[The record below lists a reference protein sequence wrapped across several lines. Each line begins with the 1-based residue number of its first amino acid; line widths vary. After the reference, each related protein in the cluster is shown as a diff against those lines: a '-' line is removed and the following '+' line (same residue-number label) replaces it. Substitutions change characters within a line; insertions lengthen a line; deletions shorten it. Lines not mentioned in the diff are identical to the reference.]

1 MNSGRSRSN
10 CCWIFCIIFLLAF
23 PFVDMAQDE
32 KKFRLFSAADG
43 LSDNNISAIAQDSS
57 GYMWVATSRG
67 LNRYDGKKFVQFH
80 SGQTS
85 TSLPDEAVTCLEWM
99 DKNKLAVYTGLGM
112 HIMNVANGET
122 HDLIVPAVEN
132 KFLYKFNAI
141 MSALSDKHGNVMLLT
156 RSGFYHYDSLR
167 RLVFRFD
174 YYRRDE
180 IPTEYFAFG
189 KKVFWLSQNE
199 VLVHAI
205 DGAYIYDTY
214 ARKISKITT
223 SDPLL
228 PELAGISHVEYLV
241 RQTRPG
247 RIIYIKAGVDSITC
261 VDYIKKTKRSFPLLK
276 KGQNEEFAWRSN
288 TFQVNDSVFYFNS
301 QQKGFYK
308 LVDNPTTGVVS
319 LDTLR
324 HLSNYYCRDFIVD
337 RDNRWWVATNAGLL
351 KEVNSNNS
359 VAQVAVPSD
368 IMNQYPDARIRTTVS
383 VGNKLYVACV
393 RHGGLLIYDK
403 HSLNFIRRLDFR
415 QYGPEADNVYT
426 MLKMSKDTLL
436 LGLSGPLIW
445 MNTTNGKTGIISLKD
460 YVPGINWVSSMFNDQ
475 DGNTWITTNEIN
487 KVYKK
492 AKGTSSYTMYSW
504 DSTDFKKIMVPASID
519 QDYQGNLW
527 MGGQGIARIN
537 AKTCTPDFYMDSF
550 PFIKYPRREVTAM
563 TLDQAHI
570 LWFGVNNNGLV
581 GYNIDKKTFQH
592 FTSQDGLP
600 DDYVGALYV
609 QKNKLWIGTAT
620 GIASMD
626 LVSHKISKFSAAD
639 GFAPLPLSSYNFNF
653 DPEKNYFYAGF
664 SDHVTRFSPD
674 SLSFGQNPP
683 TFLIED
689 VKFLNDS
696 TIFPAPK
703 SITIPY
709 NNNDMFVTIG
719 TINFNDVTNERIM
732 YRIIDWGDTSWKMLS
747 GDQISFNNISP
758 GKYKLQVKLI
768 AANNRWPAQLRE
780 MQVIVKPP
788 FYRTS
793 WFIAFLALAL
803 MSAVYMIYRSNV
815 NGVRRRERAKAQL
828 QELKA
833 EEYRNRLELE
843 KISNYFSS
851 SMSDKCSVDEVLW
864 DVARNLIG
872 RIGYTDCM
880 IYMWNENRTKMIQK
894 AGFGPKGT
902 PEDLA
907 DRIFDVAPGQG
918 VVGYVMKTK
927 KPVLICDT
935 RKDERYRKDDIF
947 RLSEITVPIIHNDEL
962 LGVLDSEHELPN
974 YYRERDLKILTT
986 IATLVG
992 NKIKQVESENTL
1004 ADKFQELAT
1013 INEQLAEAQLKA
1025 LQTQMNPHFIFNAL
1039 NSIKRMILDNENRNA
1054 SRYLSK
1060 FAQMIRLTLNH
1071 SKETFV
1077 TLQETIEYLNAYL
1090 EMEQLRFGSSFTYQ
1104 IEVSGKADDEEIG
1117 IPTLMIQPL
1126 VENAIWHGLMHREG
1140 DKRVTICFVV
1150 NDDWVSCSIKDN
1162 GIGIRA
1168 SEKMSRGNR
1177 PPSVG
1182 LDNLRNRIK
1191 IMNEK
1196 YNTSCTLVIEDLG
1209 ETGVDECGT
1218 SVILKFKIVHDKRI
1232 IA

>member
-1 MNSGRSRSN
+1 MNSGVSRYRYLL
-10 CCWIFCIIFLLAF
+10 IFGFFFLCSSS
-23 PFVDMAQDE
+23 FVTMAQDE
-32 KKFRLFSAADG
+32 RKFKLFSAADG
-43 LSDNNISAIAQDSS
+43 LSDNNVSAIAQDSN
-57 GYMWVATSRG
+57 GYMWIATSRG
-67 LNRYDGKKFVQFH
+67 LNRYDGKHFVQFH
-80 SGQTS
+80 SGKAAKA
-85 TSLPDEAVTCLEWM
+85 LPDEAVTCLEWM

-122 HDLIVPAVEN
+122 QDLIVPSVED

-141 MSALSDKHGNVMLLT
+141 MSALSDKHGNVVLLT
-156 RSGFYHYDSLR
+156 RSGFYHYDSLS

-189 KKVFWLSQNE
+189 KKVFWLSNNE
-199 VLVHAI
+199 VLVHSI
-205 DGAYIYDTY
+205 DGAYIYNIY
-214 ARKISKITT
+214 ERRINKITM

-228 PELAGISHVEYLV
+228 YDLAAPNHADFLV

-247 RIIYIKAGVDSITC
+247 RIIYSRAGVDSITC
-261 VDYIKKTKRSFPLLK
+261 IDYIKKTKRSFPMLK
-276 KGQNEEFAWRSN
+276 KNQSEEFGWRSN
-288 TFQVNDSVFYFNS
+288 IFEINDSVFYYNS
-301 QQKGFYK
+301 QQKGFFK
-308 LVDNPTTGVVS
+308 LLDNPTTGNIY
-319 LDTLR
+319 LDTVR
-324 HLSNYYCRDFIVD
+324 HLSNYYCKDFIVD

-351 KEVNSNNS
+351 KEINSNNS
-359 VAQVAVPSD
+359 VTQVALPANVLAQ
-368 IMNQYPDARIRTTVS
+368 NPDARIKSMVS
-383 VGNKLYVACV
+383 VNNKLYVACI

-403 HSLNFIRRLDFR
+403 RSLNFLKRIDFKEF
-415 QYGPEADNVYT
+415 GEDADIVFTVLQINR
-426 MLKMSKDTLL
+426 DTIL
-436 LGLSGPLIW
+436 LGTNGPLIW
-445 MNTTNGKTGIISLKD
+445 MNTANGKMGIVSMKD
-460 YVPGINWVSSMFNDQ
+460 YTPGINWVSAMFNDRG
-475 DGNTWITTNEIN
+475 GNTWIATNEIN
-487 KVYKK
+487 KVYRK
-492 AKGTSSYTMYSW
+492 AKGEFVFKMFSW
-504 DSTDFKKIMVPASID
+504 DTTDFKKIMLPGVID
-519 QDYQGNLW
+519 QDYKGNIW
-527 MGGQGIARIN
+527 MGGQGICRIN
-537 AKTCTPDFYMDSF
+537 AKTGAPDFYMDSF

-563 TLDQAHI
+563 AFDQAHI
-570 LWFGVNNNGLV
+570 LWFGINNNGLV
-581 GYNIDKKTFQH
+581 GYNIDKKTFLH

-600 DDYVGALYV
+600 DDFVGSLYV
-609 QKNKLWIGTAT
+609 LKNKLWIGTTT
-620 GIASMD
+620 GVASMD
-626 LVSHKISKFSAAD
+626 LVNHKISKFSSAD
-639 GFAPLPLSSYNFNF
+639 GFAPFPLTSSNFTF

-664 SDHVTRFSPD
+664 TDHVTRFSPD
-674 SLSFGQNPP
+674 SLMFGQNPP
-683 TFLIED
+683 SFLIEN
-689 VKFLNDS
+689 VRFLNDS
-696 TIFPAPK
+696 TVFPAPQT
-703 SITIPY
+703 ITIPY
-709 NNNDMFVTIG
+709 NYNDMSVTIG

-732 YRIIDWGDTSWKMLS
+732 YRILNWGDTSWKALS
-747 GDQISFNNISP
+747 GDQITFNNLSP
-758 GKYKLQVKLI
+758 GKYKLQAKLF
-768 AANNRWPAQLRE
+768 AANNRWPVQQRE
-780 MQVIVKPP
+780 MQLVVTPP

-793 WFIAFLALAL
+793 WFITFLALAL
-803 MSAVYMIYRSNV
+803 MSLVYLIYRSNV

-851 SMSDKCSVDEVLW
+851 SMSDKCSVEEVLW

-880 IYMWNENRTKMIQK
+880 IYMWNDEKTKMIQK

-927 KPVLICDT
+927 KPVLITDT
-935 RKDERYRKDDIF
+935 RRDDRYRKDDIF
-947 RLSEITVPIIHNDEL
+947 RLSEIAVPIIHNDEL

-992 NKIKQVESENTL
+992 NKIKQVESENVL
-1004 ADKFQELAT
+1004 ADKFEELAT

-1104 IEVSGKADDEEIG
+1104 IEVCGKSDDEEIG

-1126 VENAIWHGLMHREG
+1126 VENAIWHGLMHTEG
-1140 DKRVTICFVV
+1140 DKRILIRFAI
-1150 NDDWVSCSIKDN
+1150 NDDWVSCSIQDN
-1162 GIGIRA
+1162 GIGIRK
-1168 SEKMSRGNR
+1168 SEKMNRGNR

-1196 YNTSCTLVIEDLG
+1196 YKTSCTLLIEDLG
-1209 ETGVDECGT
+1209 ETGADVCGT
-1218 SVILKFKIVHDKRI
+1218 SVILRFKIVHDKRI